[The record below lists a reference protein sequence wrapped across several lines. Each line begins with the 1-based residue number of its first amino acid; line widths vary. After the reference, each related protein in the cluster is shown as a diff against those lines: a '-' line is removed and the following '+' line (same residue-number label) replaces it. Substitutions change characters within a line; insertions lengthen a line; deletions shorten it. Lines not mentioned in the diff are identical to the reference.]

1 MTKDKLA
8 TLSATTNSDMTEEA
22 EGADADHTWDGWLL
36 GATLALVAFG
46 LVMQYSASAVTNAD
60 KFGNHWYA
68 VSSQIPKL
76 CIGLAAMVVVA
87 NLHYK
92 WWWRGA
98 YHLLGATLVLLCAVF
113 IPGLGVSLNGS
124 LRWIDLGVFL
134 FQPAE
139 LAKLTMVVVMAYSVA
154 KKGEKM
160 REFVFG
166 IVPHLVFVGMM
177 AVPLLLQPDL
187 GTTAIL
193 AVMMSVM
200 VFVSGTKIRY
210 LVGLAS
216 GGVALLAAAVL
227 ARPYR
232 MERMTAFLDPWQH
245 QQDAAYQITGSL
257 VAIGSAG
264 LTGRGLGEG
273 EGKLGYVPELW
284 NDFIATLIA
293 EELGLLGIAAVVS
306 LFLVLLWRGYRI
318 AQRVDDAFGTYLAFG
333 ITTLIGMQACANL
346 FVVTGLAPTKGLTLP
361 LMSQGGS
368 SLLLTLV
375 GIGILLNISKRQ
387 PDRWARKRPERERR
401 KEKKRLQKK
410 RERREKRT
418 RESDTW
424 AG

>member
-1 MTKDKLA
+1 MTTDKLA
-8 TLSATTNSDMTEEA
+8 TLSETTNSDMTREA
-22 EGADADHTWDGWLL
+22 GRSGDESHWDGWLL
-36 GATLALVAFG
+36 GATLTLMAFG

-60 KFGNHWYA
+60 KLGSHWYA
-68 VSSQIPKL
+68 VSSQLPKVCL
-76 CIGLAAMVVVA
+76 GLAAMVVVA
-87 NLHYK
+87 NLHYN
-92 WWWRGA
+92 WWRRGV
-98 YHLLGATLVLLCAVF
+98 YWLLGGTFGLLLVVF
-113 IPGLGVSLNGS
+113 VPGVGLTLNGS
-124 LRWIDLGVFL
+124 RRWIDLGVFL

-160 REFVFG
+160 RELVFG
-166 IVPHLVFVGMM
+166 ILPHVLLVVFM
-177 AVPLLLQPDL
+177 AGPLLMQPDL

-200 VFVSGTKIRY
+200 VFVSGTKLRY
-210 LVGLAS
+210 LVGL
-216 GGVALLAAAVL
+216 GGIGVGLLAVAIL
-227 ARPYR
+227 QRPYR
-232 MERMTAFLDPWQH
+232 IERVTAFLNPWQH

-284 NDFIATLIA
+284 NDFIATLVA

-306 LFLVLLWRGYRI
+306 LFLVFLWRGYRI
-318 AQRVDDAFGTYLAFG
+318 AQRVEDPFGTYLAFG

-368 SLLLTLV
+368 SLLMTLV
-375 GIGILLNISKRQ
+375 GVGILLNISKRE
-387 PDRWARKRPERERR
+387 PDRWARQRPERERR
-401 KEKKRLQKK
+401 REKKRLEKK
-410 RERREKRT
+410 RQRREKRT
-418 RESDTW
+418 GESDTW

>member
-1 MTKDKLA
+1 MTTDKLA
-8 TLSATTNSDMTEEA
+8 TLSATTNSDMTKEA
-22 EGADADHTWDGWLL
+22 EGADEDHTWDGWLL

-60 KFGNHWYA
+60 KFGTHWYA

-98 YHLLGATLVLLCAVF
+98 YHLLGATLVLLGAVF

-166 IVPHLVFVGMM
+166 IVPHLVFVGLM

-387 PDRWARKRPERERR
+387 PDRWARQRPERERR

-410 RERREKRT
+410 RERREQRT

>member
-1 MTKDKLA
+1 MTTDKLA

-22 EGADADHTWDGWLL
+22 EGADEDRTWDGWLL

-76 CIGLAAMVVVA
+76 GIGVVAMVVVA

-92 WWWRGA
+92 WWRRGA
-98 YHLLGATLVLLCAVF
+98 YPLLAATFVLLCAVF
-113 IPGLGVSLNGS
+113 IPGVGVSLNGS

-166 IVPHLVFVGMM
+166 IVPHVVFVGLM
-177 AVPLLLQPDL
+177 ALPLLMQPDL

-200 VFVSGTKIRY
+200 VFVSGTKFRY
-210 LVGLAS
+210 LVGLA
-216 GGVALLAAAVL
+216 GVGAACLAAAIID
-227 ARPYR
+227 RPYR

-333 ITTLIGMQACANL
+333 VTTLIGMQACANL